1 VADIR
6 DAPEMALVLPPPSR
20 PNERENLPNIQE
32 HGVTVTG
39 MRRWFIL
46 AIGLTAQAT
55 TSSFLYG
62 LPFLIPALQ
71 ADHGLTL
78 TSASLLISAPLLG
91 LLLAL
96 IAWGAAAD
104 RFGERVVM
112 AAGLAMTGVLVL
124 VSLTLPGFVLFGA
137 GLLLAGAASASVN
150 AASGRVVLGWF
161 SARERGLAM
170 GIRQTAQPIGVG
182 IAAATLPV
190 LAAHFGFATAVALP
204 AVLCLLSAVLVW
216 FVVVDPPR
224 PRHSVSA
231 AASPYTGP
239 RATTLFRLHTASS
252 MLVVPQFV
260 AATFAVTY
268 LVSARGWSPIA
279 AGQLVAVVQIAG
291 ATGRILAG
299 VWSDRWGSRL
309 RPMRLIAV
317 GALATMALWAAG
329 DAFDLPWLA
338 VAALLS
344 ALVVSVTDNGLGFT
358 ATAELA
364 GPFWA
369 GRALGVQ
376 NTAQNVAAM
385 AAAPLFS
392 ALITAFGYP
401 PALLLAALF
410 PAAGAALTPVAGESA
425 ARVDAVEVEVRP

>member
-1 VADIR
+1 
-6 DAPEMALVLPPPSR
+6 
-20 PNERENLPNIQE
+20 
-32 HGVTVTG
+32 

-46 AIGLTAQAT
+46 ATGLTAQAT

-62 LPFLIPALQ
+62 LPFLIPFLRS
-71 ADHGLTL
+71 DHGLSL
-78 TSASLLISAPLLG
+78 TEASVLISAPLMG

-96 IAWGAAAD
+96 VAWGAAAD
-104 RFGERVVM
+104 RFGERTVM
-112 AAGLAMTGVLVL
+112 SVGLVLTGVLVL
-124 VSLTLPGFVLFGA
+124 VSLTLPGFALLGV
-137 GLLLAGAASASVN
+137 GLLLAGACSASVN

-182 IAAATLPV
+182 IAAAGLPP
-190 LAAHFGFATAVALP
+190 LAHHFGFTVAVALP

-224 PRHSVSA
+224 PPRTVAA
-231 AASPYTGP
+231 AASPYRGSAA
-239 RATTLFRLHTASS
+239 ATLIRLHTASS

-268 LVSARGWSPIA
+268 LVSDRGWSPVA
-279 AGQLVAVVQIAG
+279 AGQLVAVVQVLG

-299 VWSDRWGSRL
+299 VWSDRAGSRM

-317 GALATMALWAAG
+317 AALATMVLWAVG
-329 DAFDLPWLA
+329 DVLDSWLA
-338 VAALLS
+338 VAALVA
-344 ALVVSVTDNGLGFT
+344 ALVVTVTDNGLGFT
-358 ATAELA
+358 GTAEMA

-376 NTAQNVAAM
+376 NTAQNIAAM

-392 ALITAFGYP
+392 TLITAFGYP
-401 PALLLAALF
+401 VALAVAAFF

-425 ARVDAVEVEVRP
+425 TRVDAVEVEVRP

>member
-1 VADIR
+1 
-6 DAPEMALVLPPPSR
+6 
-20 PNERENLPNIQE
+20 
-32 HGVTVTG
+32 

-46 AIGLTAQAT
+46 ATGLIAQAT

-71 ADHGLTL
+71 TGHGLSL
-78 TSASLLISAPLLG
+78 TSASVLISAPLLG

-104 RFGERVVM
+104 RFGERSVM
-112 AAGLAMTGVLVL
+112 AAGLALTGVLLL
-124 VSLTLPGFVLFGA
+124 VSLTLPGFVLFGL
-137 GLLLAGAASASVN
+137 GLLLAGACSASVN

-170 GIRQTAQPIGVG
+170 GIRQTAQPVGVG
-182 IAAATLPV
+182 IAAATLPA
-190 LAAHFGFATAVALP
+190 LADHHGFATALVLP
-204 AVLCLLSAVLVW
+204 AVLCLASAVLVW

-224 PRHSVSA
+224 PEPTVSS

-239 RATTLFRLHTASS
+239 TATTLIRLHTASS

-260 AATFAVTY
+260 SATFAVTY
-268 LVSARGWSPIA
+268 LVSARGWHPVA
-279 AGQLVAVVQIAG
+279 AGQLVAVVQVGG
-291 ATGRILAG
+291 AAGRILAG
-299 VWSDRWGSRL
+299 VWSDRAGSRTG
-309 RPMRLIAV
+309 PMRLIAL
-317 GALATMALWAAG
+317 GALATIVLWGVG
-329 DAFDLPWLA
+329 DALDLPWLA
-338 VAALLS
+338 IGALVAAM
-344 ALVVSVTDNGLGFT
+344 VVSVTDNGLGFT

-376 NTAQNVAAM
+376 NTGQNITAM

-401 PALLLAALF
+401 LALGVAALF

-425 ARVDAVEVEVRP
+425 ARVGAVEVEVRP

>member
-1 VADIR
+1 
-6 DAPEMALVLPPPSR
+6 
-20 PNERENLPNIQE
+20 
-32 HGVTVTG
+32 

-46 AIGLTAQAT
+46 ATGLTAQAT
-55 TSSFLYG
+55 TCSFLYG
-62 LPFLIPALQ
+62 MPFLIPSLQ
-71 ADHGLTL
+71 NDHGLSL

-112 AAGLAMTGVLVL
+112 TIGLALTGTLL
-124 VSLTLPGFVLFGA
+124 LASLALPGFALFGS
-137 GLLLAGAASASVN
+137 GLLLAGACAASVN

-182 IAAATLPV
+182 IGAATLPP
-190 LAAHFGFATAVALP
+190 LAEHFGFTTAVALP
-204 AVLCLLSAVLVW
+204 AVLCLASAVQVW

-224 PRHSVSA
+224 PTRTVAS
-231 AASPYTGP
+231 AASPYAGP
-239 RATTLFRLHTASS
+239 SATTLIRLHTASAT
-252 MLVVPQFV
+252 LVVPQFV

-268 LVSARGWSPIA
+268 LVSARGWTAVA
-279 AGQLVAVVQIAG
+279 AGQLVAIVQVVG
-291 ATGRILAG
+291 AAGRILAG
-299 VWSDRWGSRL
+299 VWSDRVASRM

-317 GALATMALWAAG
+317 FALATMLLWALG
-329 DAFDLPWLA
+329 DVTESWLA
-338 VAALLS
+338 LVALVAAL
-344 ALVVSVTDNGLGFT
+344 VVTVTDNGLGFT

-369 GRALGVQ
+369 GRALGIQ
-376 NTAQNVAAM
+376 NTGQNIAAMVAA
-385 AAAPLFS
+385 PVFS

-401 PALLLAALF
+401 IALLAAAAF
-410 PAAGAALTPVAGESA
+410 PAAGALLTPVAGESA
-425 ARVDAVEVEVRP
+425 ARVDPVEVEVRP

>member
-1 VADIR
+1 
-6 DAPEMALVLPPPSR
+6 
-20 PNERENLPNIQE
+20 
-32 HGVTVTG
+32 

-46 AIGLTAQAT
+46 ATGLTAQAT

-71 ADHGLTL
+71 TDHGLSL

-91 LLLAL
+91 LLCAL

-112 AAGLAMTGVLVL
+112 ATGLALTGVLLL
-124 VSLTLPGFVLFGA
+124 VSLTLPGFVLFGV
-137 GLLLAGAASASVN
+137 GLLLAGACSASVN

-170 GIRQTAQPIGVG
+170 GIRQTAQPLGVG
-182 IAAATLPV
+182 IAAATLPS
-190 LAAHFGFATAVALP
+190 LAEHFGFTTAVALP
-204 AVLCLLSAVLVW
+204 AVLCLASALLVW

-224 PRHSVSA
+224 PPRTAQS
-231 AASPYTGP
+231 AASPYAGP
-239 RATTLFRLHTASS
+239 VAVTLVRLHTASA
-252 MLVVPQFV
+252 MLVIPQFV
-260 AATFAVTY
+260 SATFAVTY
-268 LVSARGWSPIA
+268 LVSARDWTPVA
-279 AGQLVAVVQIAG
+279 AGQLVAVVQLVG
-291 ATGRILAG
+291 AAGRIAAG
-299 VWSDRWGSRL
+299 VWSDRAGSRTG
-309 RPMRLIAV
+309 PMRLIAV
-317 GALATMALWAAG
+317 FALATMVLWAIG
-329 DAFDLPWLA
+329 DALDSWLA
-338 VAALLS
+338 VAALVA
-344 ALVVSVTDNGLGFT
+344 ALIVSVTDNGLGFT

-376 NTAQNVAAM
+376 NTGQNIAAM

-392 ALITAFGYP
+392 TLITAFGYP
-401 PALLLAALF
+401 AAMLVAAVF

>member
-1 VADIR
+1 
-6 DAPEMALVLPPPSR
+6 
-20 PNERENLPNIQE
+20 
-32 HGVTVTG
+32 

-46 AIGLTAQAT
+46 ATGLTAQAT

-71 ADHGLTL
+71 ADHGLSL

-91 LLLAL
+91 LLCAL
-96 IAWGAAAD
+96 IVWGAAAD

-112 AAGLAMTGVLVL
+112 ATGLALTGILLL

-137 GLLLAGAASASVN
+137 GLLLAGACSASVN

-170 GIRQTAQPIGVG
+170 GIRQTSQPLGVG
-182 IAAATLPV
+182 IAAATLPPI
-190 LAAHFGFATAVALP
+190 AEHFGFATAVALP
-204 AVLCLLSAVLVW
+204 AVLCLASALLVW

-224 PRHSVSA
+224 PPRTAQA
-231 AASPYTGP
+231 ATSPYSGP
-239 RATTLFRLHTASS
+239 VAVTLIRLHTASA
-252 MLVVPQFV
+252 MLVIPQFV
-260 AATFAVTY
+260 SATFAVTY
-268 LVSARGWSPIA
+268 LVSARDWTPIA
-279 AGQLVAVVQIAG
+279 AGQLVAVVQLVG
-291 ATGRILAG
+291 AAGRILAG
-299 VWSDRWGSRL
+299 VWSDRAGSRTG
-309 RPMRLIAV
+309 PMRLIAV
-317 GALATMALWAAG
+317 LALATMILWAIG
-329 DAFDLPWLA
+329 DAVDSRLA
-338 VAALLS
+338 VAALVA
-344 ALVVSVTDNGLGFT
+344 ALIVSVTDNGLGFT

-376 NTAQNVAAM
+376 NTGQNIAAM

-392 ALITAFGYP
+392 TLITAFGYP
-401 PALLLAALF
+401 VALLVAAVF

>member
-1 VADIR
+1 
-6 DAPEMALVLPPPSR
+6 
-20 PNERENLPNIQE
+20 
-32 HGVTVTG
+32 

-46 AIGLTAQAT
+46 ATGLLAQAT

-71 ADHGLTL
+71 VDHGLSL
-78 TSASLLISAPLLG
+78 TSAGVLISAPLLG
-91 LLLAL
+91 LLLVL

-104 RFGERVVM
+104 RFGERIVM
-112 AAGLAMTGVLVL
+112 ATGLALTGVLLL
-124 VSLTLPGFVLFGA
+124 VSLALPGFVWFGA

-170 GIRQTAQPIGVG
+170 GIRQTAQPVGVG
-182 IAAATLPV
+182 IAAATLPP
-190 LAAHFGFATAVALP
+190 LAEHFGFATAVALP
-204 AVLCLLSAVLVW
+204 AVLCLLSAALVW

-224 PRHSVSA
+224 PERTVAA

-239 RATTLFRLHTASS
+239 RATTLVRLHTASAL
-252 MLVVPQFV
+252 LVIPQFV
-260 AATFAVTY
+260 SATFAVTY
-268 LVSARGWSPIA
+268 LVSAQGWSAIA
-279 AGQLVAVVQIAG
+279 AGQLVAVVQVAG
-291 ATGRILAG
+291 AAGRILAG
-299 VWSDRWGSRL
+299 VWSDRAGSRMA
-309 RPMRLIAV
+309 PMRVIAL
-317 GALATMALWAAG
+317 GALAAVVLWAIG
-329 DAFDLPWLA
+329 DTLHLPWLA
-338 VAALLS
+338 ITALLAALI
-344 ALVVSVTDNGLGFT
+344 VSVTDNGLGFT

-376 NTAQNVAAM
+376 NTGQNIAAM
-385 AAAPLFS
+385 AAAPVFG

-401 PALLLAALF
+401 VALVAAALF
-410 PAAGAALTPVAGESA
+410 PAAGAVLTPVAGESA

>member
-1 VADIR
+1 
-6 DAPEMALVLPPPSR
+6 
-20 PNERENLPNIQE
+20 
-32 HGVTVTG
+32 

-46 AIGLTAQAT
+46 GTGLTAQAT

-71 ADHGLTL
+71 ADHGLSL
-78 TSASLLISAPLLG
+78 TSASVLISAPLLG
-91 LLLAL
+91 LLLSL

-112 AAGLAMTGVLVL
+112 ATGLTLTGVLLL
-124 VSLTLPGFVLFGA
+124 VSLALPGFVLFGL
-137 GLLLAGAASASVN
+137 GLFLAGACSASVN

-170 GIRQTAQPIGVG
+170 GIRQTAQPVGVG
-182 IAAATLPV
+182 IAAATLPA
-190 LAAHFGFATAVALP
+190 LAEHVGFAAAVALP
-204 AVLCLLSAVLVW
+204 AVLCLAAALLVW

-224 PRHSVSA
+224 PPRTVSS
-231 AASPYTGP
+231 AASPYAGP
-239 RATTLFRLHTASS
+239 VAATLVRLHTASA

-260 AATFAVTY
+260 SATFAVTY
-268 LVSARGWSPIA
+268 LVSSRGWSPVA
-279 AGQLVAVVQIAG
+279 AGQLVAVVQVLG
-291 ATGRILAG
+291 AAGRILAG
-299 VWSDRWGSRL
+299 VWSDRAASRM
-309 RPMRLIAV
+309 RPMRVIAV
-317 GALATMALWAAG
+317 VALATMVLWAIG
-329 DAFDLPWLA
+329 DLLDSWLA
-338 VAALLS
+338 VAALVA
-344 ALVVSVTDNGLGFT
+344 ALIVSVTDNGLGFT

-376 NTAQNVAAM
+376 NTGQNIAAI

-392 ALITAFGYP
+392 MLITAFGYP
-401 PALLLAALF
+401 FALVLAAVF